1 MTAVLPTAS
10 VRSAESRV
18 DAAVRAIAAGRAV
31 VVADDEDRENEGDLV
46 FAAEHASPALMAFT
60 VRHTSGFVCVALPE
74 EECVRLEL
82 PAMARSNQDRF
93 ATAYRVTV
101 DAVGCGTGISAADR
115 ALTVARLGDRSAG
128 ATDFV
133 RPGHVVPLA
142 ARRGGVLERRGHTEA
157 AVDLAAL
164 AGCSPAGALCEIVS
178 RDHPGTMAH
187 GGELR
192 RFADEH
198 AIPFVTIA
206 DLAAVRGRGAPVRR
220 GAATALPTPHGTFRA
235 IGYAGDDGAEHIAL
249 QMGRLRSG
257 SPALVHVEC
266 LSGNVLRS
274 SGCTCGAELDAALAE
289 VARRGHGVVVY
300 LRPTAAR
307 ACAFVGPAVLDS
319 TTGHAAAA
327 ILADLGVGSSTGI
340 AEARIS

>member
-1 MTAVLPTAS
+1 VLPTA
-10 VRSAESRV
+10 VVGSAEARV
-18 DAAVRAIAAGRAV
+18 GAAVAAVAAGRAV

-82 PAMARSNQDRF
+82 PAMTRTNRDPF

-115 ALTVARLGDRSAG
+115 ALTVARLGDRSAD
-128 ATDFV
+128 AADFV
-133 RPGHVVPLA
+133 RPGHIVPLA

-157 AVDLAAL
+157 AVDLAVL

-178 RDHPGTMAH
+178 RGHPATMAH
-187 GGELR
+187 GAELR

-206 DLAAVRGRGAPVRR
+206 DLAAVRRHEVQVRR

-235 IGYAGDDGAEHIAL
+235 IGYAGADGAEHVAL
-249 QMGRLRSG
+249 QMGRLRAES
-257 SPALVHVEC
+257 SALVHVEC
-266 LSGNVLRS
+266 ISGNVLRS
-274 SGCTCGAELDAALAE
+274 AACDCGAGLDAALAE

-300 LRPTAAR
+300 LRPAAAR
-307 ACAFVGPAVLDS
+307 ACAFFGPAELDS
-319 TTGHAAAA
+319 TTDHVAAA
-327 ILADLGVGSSTGI
+327 ILADLGIGSRGSRTGVV
-340 AEARIS
+340 EPRIS